1 VAKSAASIGHRCAK
15 QGNRG
20 IGMKWTIDDIE
31 WDRFDPSKV
40 DPMVLSV
47 VRAASMV
54 EYRSADYVTY
64 LCNIFP
70 DDETF
75 QEAARV
81 WGEEEIQHG
90 RALGE
95 WAKLA
100 DPSFDFDGAFADFCA
115 NYELALDAEESIRGT
130 RGAEL
135 LSRCMVEIGTSSFYS
150 SIHDAVDEPVLKQIC
165 TLIARDEFSH
175 YGLFRRHM
183 ERYMADEK
191 LGAWSRI
198 RIMISRTLETQD
210 DELAY
215 AYHAANRLPGPYD
228 RRTASDA
235 YAIRALSLYRLAHI
249 KKGVVLASKAL
260 GFNRE
265 GWWLGAIATMIYR
278 LMRWRSRRVTQIA
291 A

>member
-1 VAKSAASIGHRCAK
+1 MKSAASIDDHCAK
-15 QGNRG
+15 QGNQG

-31 WDRFDPSKV
+31 WDQFDRSKV
-40 DPMVLSV
+40 DPMVLSI

-81 WGEEEIQHG
+81 WGQEEIQHG
-90 RALGE
+90 RALGM
-95 WAKLA
+95 WAKMA
-100 DPSFDFDGAFADFCA
+100 DPSFDFDGAFADFRA
-115 NYELALDAEESIRGT
+115 NYELDLDAEESIRGT
-130 RGAEL
+130 RTAEL

-183 ERYMADEK
+183 ERYMADEN
-191 LGAWSRI
+191 LGIWSRI
-198 RIMISRTLETQD
+198 GIMISRTLETQD

-215 AYHAANRLPGPYD
+215 AYHAANRLPGPYN

-235 YAIRALSLYRLAHI
+235 YATRALSLYRLVHI
-249 KKGVVLASKAL
+249 KKGVILASKAL
-260 GFNRE
+260 GLHRE
-265 GWWLGAIATMIYR
+265 GWWQDAIANLIYR
-278 LMRWRSRRVTQIA
+278 IMRWRSRKVSQITA
-291 A
+291 

>member
-1 VAKSAASIGHRCAK
+1 MTTVPGKGPT
-15 QGNRG
+15 G
-20 IGMKWTIDDIE
+20 IGMKWRLEDIN
-31 WDRFDPSKV
+31 WDRFDPTKV

-70 DDETF
+70 DDEVF

-90 RALGE
+90 RALGR
-95 WAKLA
+95 WAKMA
-100 DPSFDFDGAFADFCA
+100 DPSFDFDGAFADFRA
-115 NYELALDAEESIRGT
+115 NYDLALDAEESIRGT
-130 RGAEL
+130 RSAEL
-135 LSRCMVEIGTSSFYS
+135 LARCMVEIGTSSFYS
-150 SIHDAVDEPVLKQIC
+150 SIHDAVEEPVLKQIC

-183 ERYMADEK
+183 ERYLADEK
-191 LGAWSRI
+191 LSTWSRI
-198 RIMISRTLETQD
+198 RIMIGRTLETSD

-215 AYHAANRLPGPYD
+215 AYHAANRLPGPYN
-228 RRTASDA
+228 RRVASDA
-235 YAIRALSLYRLAHI
+235 YATRALSLYRLVHI
-249 KKGVVLASKAL
+249 KKGVILASKAL
-260 GFNRE
+260 GLSRE
-265 GWWLGAIATMIYR
+265 GWWQDAIAKTIYR
-278 LMRWRSRRVTQIA
+278 IMRWRSRKVTQIA

>member
-1 VAKSAASIGHRCAK
+1 
-15 QGNRG
+15 
-20 IGMKWTIDDIE
+20 MKWTIDDIE

-40 DPMVLSV
+40 DSMVLSV

-70 DDETF
+70 DDEIF

-81 WGEEEIQHG
+81 WGEEEVQHG
-90 RALGE
+90 RVLGE

-100 DPSFDFDGAFADFCA
+100 DPSFDFDGAFSDFRA
-115 NYELALDAEESIRGT
+115 NYELTLDAEKSIRGT

-165 TLIARDEFSH
+165 TLIARDEFGH

-183 ERYMADEK
+183 ERYMVNEK

-198 RIMISRTLETQD
+198 RIIIGRTLETQD

-228 RRTASDA
+228 RRAASDA
-235 YAIRALSLYRLAHI
+235 YAIRALSLYRLVHI
-249 KKGVVLASKAL
+249 KKGVVLASKVL
-260 GFNRE
+260 GLNRE
-265 GWWLGAIATMIYR
+265 GWWLGAIANIIYR
-278 LMRWRSRRVTQIA
+278 LMRWRSRKVTQITA
-291 A
+291 